1 MARRKDEEGERTDKM
16 QQVEESAARPFGGK
30 TLNGTATAR
39 RDDSV
44 EQSLDDFVRQAAG
57 PTTDDLDA
65 APEASQ
71 PSLVV
76 EPPRVDSSLSHLS
89 SAIPAPTISAS
100 QPRITTAPQSAPAPG
115 ISYGILFGAI
125 AAAGVLAA
133 VIAVVVVKFSAKEPP
148 PPAAKIEAAPVAKP
162 AEPTKP
168 AVEQLP
174 AAAQPAPAQAA
185 PAKAEPVAAPV
196 KAEAPV
202 KAAPAPAPAKAPVK
216 AAKAAPVKPHAVKA
230 KPAAAPVK
238 KNAPAA
244 KPAAPAKKNELADPG
259 F

>member
-1 MARRKDEEGERTDKM
+1 MARRKDQEGERTDKM

-30 TLNGTATAR
+30 TLNGAATAR

-76 EPPRVDSSLSHLS
+76 EPPRVESSLSHLS

-148 PPAAKIEAAPVAKP
+148 PPAAKVEAAPVTKP
-162 AEPTKP
+162 AEPAKP
-168 AVEQLP
+168 AVEQL
-174 AAAQPAPAQAA
+174 AAQPAPV
-185 PAKAEPVAAPV
+185 KAEPAAAPG
-196 KAEAPV
+196 KAETPV
-202 KAAPAPAPAKAPVK
+202 KAAPAPVKAEPKRAKAPVK
-216 AAKAAPVKPHAVKA
+216 AHAVKA
-230 KPAAAPVK
+230 KPAAAPAK

-244 KPAAPAKKNELADPG
+244 KPAAPARKNELADPG

>member
-16 QQVEESAARPFGGK
+16 QQVEDSAARPFGGK
-30 TLNGTATAR
+30 PLNGTATSR

-57 PTTDDLDA
+57 PATDDLDA

-76 EPPRVDSSLSHLS
+76 EAPRVDSSLSHLS
-89 SAIPAPTISAS
+89 SQPAASAS
-100 QPRITTAPQSAPAPG
+100 QPRITTAPQSAPG

-133 VIAVVVVKFSAKEPP
+133 VIAVVVVKLSAREPAVP
-148 PPAAKIEAAPVAKP
+148 TPAAKVEATPVARP
-162 AEPTKP
+162 AEPVKP

-174 AAAQPAPAQAA
+174 PAAPAQAA
-185 PAKAEPVAAPV
+185 PAPAVAPV
-196 KAEAPV
+196 KAEPIKAAAAAPPEKAPV
-202 KAAPAPAPAKAPVK
+202 ARAAEPRHAKAPT
-216 AAKAAPVKPHAVKA
+216 KPAHAVKA
-230 KPAAAPVK
+230 RPAAAPVRK
-238 KNAPAA
+238 AAPGA
-244 KPAAPAKKNELADPG
+244 KAAPAKKNELADPG